1 MRKREKSFCQTP
13 SPTRKSDGNAPMD
26 HLWLTGNDNTSLKIL
41 TNDFICCLKQLIKKA
56 NKSIRSI
63 RNMNNMNEPKIGYA
77 IAFLLHL

>member
-41 TNDFICCLKQLIKKA
+41 TNDFICCLKQQIKKQI
-56 NKSIRSI
+56 K
-63 RNMNNMNEPKIGYA
+63 
-77 IAFLLHL
+77 AFGALEI